1 MLAAVLFVM
10 DLKEMK
16 EQIKANV
23 KWDTEKPAVT
33 GGQQTGFCRAY
44 PSILISEE
52 LDLKITVGYH
62 RSVNKNRELAF
73 TLFEL
78 ALDDLVR

>member
-1 MLAAVLFVM
+1 M
-10 DLKEMK
+10 DLQEIK
-16 EQIKANV
+16 EQIKANI
-23 KWDTEKPAVT
+23 KWDVERPPVT
-33 GGQQTGFCRAY
+33 GGQSVSPCRAY

-62 RSVNKNRELAF
+62 RSQMKNRELAY

>member
-1 MLAAVLFVM
+1 MIQEIAPMGLN
-10 DLKEMK
+10 EIK

-23 KWDTEKPAVT
+23 KWETERPVIT
-33 GGQQTGFCRAY
+33 GGQSASHCRVC

-52 LDLKITVGYH
+52 LDIKITVGYH
-62 RSVNKNRELAF
+62 RSSMKNKELAF

-78 ALDDLVR
+78 ALDELIY

>member
-1 MLAAVLFVM
+1 M
-10 DLKEMK
+10 DLNEIK

-23 KWDTEKPAVT
+23 KWDTERPAAT
-33 GGQQTGFCRAY
+33 GGQSVSPCRAY

-52 LDLKITVGYH
+52 LDIKITVGYH
-62 RSVNKNRELAF
+62 RSQIKNKELAF

>member
-23 KWDTEKPAVT
+23 KWDTERPAVT